1 MANQAVARVVVH
13 PTRKGWTWT
22 QVSRNGSAAAVAP
35 KVYDTKA
42 NAKRAGARQVAILN
56 GALDRLPTYAV
67 VKGNLYVFTTNNP
80 YAVLEVV
87 DKDPGYV

>member
-1 MANQAVARVVVH
+1 MASQAVARVVVH

-22 QVSRNGSAAAVAP
+22 QVSRNGSAAAAAP

-67 VKGNLYVFTTNNP
+67 VFTTNNP